1 MKIKQ
6 IWDDLANDKSLTSGL
21 LFRRYSGA
29 VKPDVYVALQHPE
42 KFLCI
47 YVAISKTSE
56 VNISNFSNLQEIQV
70 DLFAS
75 PNEADKNILIFKL
88 LNFEHK
94 DIFSVLCEDLFAS
107 ISEETNEKKIIREV
121 LNRFEKWKSL
131 FSKIGMQGLKP
142 EEQRGLFGEL
152 YFLRK
157 FLKLNSDFLAVINT
171 WTGTEKQIRDFQSG
185 SWAVEVK
192 TTHGNNHQKVRIS
205 SERQLDITNL
215 DDLFLYHIS
224 LEQQQNSGETLNDIV
239 DSVIDILRTEIIAL
253 NKFKSKVYE
262 VGYFDLQRNLYES
275 IGYHIRQDVFYKVEK
290 DFPRIEENDLRVGVG
305 DVKYS
310 IILSPCESFSISE
323 SEVFDTV
330 IP

>member
-6 IWDDLANDKSLTSGL
+6 IWDDLANDKSFANGL
-21 LFRRYSGA
+21 LFRRFSSA

-42 KFLCI
+42 NFLCVYI
-47 YVAISKTSE
+47 AISKTTE
-56 VNISNFSNLQEIQV
+56 VNIANFSNLQEIQV

-94 DIFSVLCEDLFAS
+94 DIFAVLCEDLIAN
-107 ISEETNEKKIIREV
+107 IADETNEKKIIREV

-131 FSKIGMQGLKP
+131 FNKISLQGLKP

-157 FLKLNSDFLAVINT
+157 FLQINNDFLSVIST

-192 TTHGNNHQKVRIS
+192 TTHGNNHQKVHIS
-205 SERQLDITNL
+205 SERQLDTTNL
-215 DDLFLYHIS
+215 EDLFLYHIS
-224 LEQQQNSGETLNDIV
+224 LEQQQNSGESLNDIV
-239 DSVIDILRTEIIAL
+239 DSVTDILRAEAITL
-253 NKFKSKVYE
+253 NKFKSKIYE
-262 VGYFDLQRNLYES
+262 VGYFDLQRNLYET
-275 IGYHIRQDVFYKVEK
+275 IGYHIRQDVFYKVEN
-290 DFPRIEENDLRVGVG
+290 DFPRIEENDIRTGVG
-305 DVKYS
+305 DVKYT
-310 IILSPCESFSISE
+310 IIISQCTPFQISE
-323 SEVFDTV
+323 TKVFDTV
-330 IP
+330 TP

>member
-6 IWDDLANDKSLTSGL
+6 IWDDLANDKSLISGL

-29 VKPDVYVALQHPE
+29 VKPNVYVALQHPE
-42 KFLCI
+42 KFLCV
-47 YVAISKTSE
+47 YVAISKTTE

-70 DLFAS
+70 DIFTS
-75 PNEADKNILIFKL
+75 PNEVDKNILIFKL

-94 DIFSVLCEDLFAS
+94 DIFSVLCEDLIAS

-131 FSKIGMQGLKP
+131 FSKIGLQGLKP

-157 FLKLNSDFLAVINT
+157 FLKVNSDFLAVINT

-192 TTHGNNHQKVRIS
+192 TTHGNNHQKVHIS
-205 SERQLDITNL
+205 SERQLDTTNL
-215 DDLFLYHIS
+215 ETLFLYHIS

-239 DSVIDILRTEIIAL
+239 YSVIDTLRAEIIAL
-253 NKFKSKVYE
+253 NKFKSKIYE
-262 VGYFDLQRNLYES
+262 VGYFELQRNLYET
-275 IGYHIRQDVFYKVEK
+275 IGYHIRQDEFYKVEK
-290 DFPRIEENDLRVGVG
+290 DFPRIEENDLRIGVG

-310 IILSPCESFSISE
+310 IILSQCEPFQL
-323 SEVFDTV
+323 VNPKYLTQ
-330 IP
+330 

>member
-75 PNEADKNILIFKL
+75 PNEADKYILIFKL

-94 DIFSVLCEDLFAS
+94 DIFSVLCEDLIAS

-131 FSKIGMQGLKP
+131 FSKIGLQGLKS

-152 YFLRK
+152 YLLRK
-157 FLKLNSDFLAVINT
+157 FLKLNNDFLAVINT

-192 TTHGNNHQKVRIS
+192 TTHGNNHQIVHIS

-215 DDLFLYHIS
+215 EDLFLYHIS
-224 LEQQQNSGETLNDIV
+224 LEQQQNSGETLNDII

-253 NKFKSKVYE
+253 NKFKSKIYE
-262 VGYFDLQRNLYES
+262 VGYFDLQRNFYEF

-290 DFPRIEENDLRVGVG
+290 NFPRIEESDLRIGVG

-310 IILSPCESFSISE
+310 IILSQCESFSISE

>member
-6 IWDDLANDKSLTSGL
+6 IWDELANDKSLISGL

-29 VKPDVYVALQHPE
+29 VKPDIYVALQQPE
-42 KFLCI
+42 KFLCV
-47 YVAISKTSE
+47 YVAINKTTE
-56 VNISNFSNLQEIQV
+56 ANISDFSNLQEIQV

-94 DIFSVLCEDLFAS
+94 DIFAVLCEDLIAS
-107 ISEETNEKKIIREV
+107 ISEETNEKRIIHEV

-131 FSKIGMQGLKP
+131 FNKIGLQGLTP

-157 FLKLNSDFLAVINT
+157 FLQTNNDYVAVVST
-171 WTGTEKQIRDFQSG
+171 WIGTEKQIRDFQSS

-192 TTHGNNHQKVRIS
+192 TTHGNNHQKVHIS
-205 SERQLDITNL
+205 SERQLDTSNL
-215 DDLFLYHIS
+215 ENLFLYHIS

-239 DSVIDILRTEIIAL
+239 DSITDILRDETIAL
-253 NKFKSKVYE
+253 NKFKSKIYE
-262 VGYFDLQRNLYES
+262 AGYFDLQRNLYET
-275 IGYHIRQDVFYKVEK
+275 IGYQIRQDVFYKVEN
-290 DFPRIEENDLRVGVG
+290 DFPRIEENDIRIGVG

-310 IILSPCESFSISE
+310 IILSQCASFSISE
-323 SEVFDTV
+323 TEVFDTV

>member
-1 MKIKQ
+1 MKIKK
-6 IWDDLANDKSLTSGL
+6 IWDDLANDKSFTSGL

-47 YVAISKTSE
+47 YVAISKTLE
-56 VNISNFSNLQEIQV
+56 VNIYNFSNLQEIQV

-131 FSKIGMQGLKP
+131 FSKIGLQGLKP

-192 TTHGNNHQKVRIS
+192 TTHGNNHQKVHIS

-215 DDLFLYHIS
+215 EDLFLYHIS
-224 LEQQQNSGETLNDIV
+224 LEQQQNSGETLNDII
-239 DSVIDILRTEIIAL
+239 DSLIDILRTEIIAL
-253 NKFKSKVYE
+253 NKFKSKIYE

-290 DFPRIEENDLRVGVG
+290 DFPRIEENDLRIGVG

-310 IILSPCESFSISE
+310 IILSQCESFSISE
-323 SEVFDTV
+323 SEVIDTV